1 MFEHLFKTFSEI
13 RSLYIH
19 THTHRDGRTLKGK
32 SMSKQNNNLVVV
44 ILSDEDRTQAHI
56 LTVCLPS
63 G

>member
-19 THTHRDGRTLKGK
+19 THRDERTLKGK